1 MSEQQLYKVTGLT
14 SEKLTLLLRSYK
26 NARLTNDHTFCFVN
40 ILATQEPALTA
51 WCREHEVGLFSRY
64 AGWRQLVP

>member
-1 MSEQQLYKVTGLT
+1 MDEHLYKVTNLT

-26 NARLTNDHTFCFVN
+26 NVRMTSDHTFCFVN
-40 ILATQEPALTA
+40 MPAAQEATLAT